1 VTASPRFLVRTLVA
15 ALFVAPVLA
24 ACASTNFGAQTD
36 KVYTPADGVTNRD
49 GMVDV
54 LNALI
59 VSDTPGS
66 GRLIAGLANNDTTTD
81 DELAGVS
88 GAGNSQALTI
98 SLAGGDTTIPA
109 GGLLQ
114 LADNKS
120 ANVQVQGDPS
130 QLYAGAFARV
140 TFSFKNAD
148 AVTVNVPVLAPGQNY
163 THVQLTPSPTP
174 TPSESPSAS
183 ASKSAQPGQKSGS
196 SSTGG

>member
-1 VTASPRFLVRTLVA
+1 VRALVA

-59 VSDTPGS
+59 VSDSPGS

-81 DELAGVS
+81 DELTGVA
-88 GAGNSQALTI
+88 GAGNSQGLTI
-98 SLAGGDTTIPA
+98 DLAGGDTTIPA

-114 LADNKS
+114 LANDD
-120 ANVQVQGDPS
+120 AAFVQVQGDPS
-130 QLYAGAFARV
+130 ELYAGAFARV
-140 TFSFKNAD
+140 TFSFKNAG

-163 THVQLTPSPTP
+163 TQVQLSPSPTA
-174 TPSESPSAS
+174 SPSAS
-183 ASKSAQPGQKSGS
+183 PSKSAKPGNATS
-196 SSTGG
+196 SPSTGG